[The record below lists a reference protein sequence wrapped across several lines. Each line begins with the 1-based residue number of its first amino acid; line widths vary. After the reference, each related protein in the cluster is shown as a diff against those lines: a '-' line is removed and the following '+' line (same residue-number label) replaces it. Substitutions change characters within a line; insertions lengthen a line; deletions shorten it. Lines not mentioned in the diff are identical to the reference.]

1 MYQTWYNCTNFVTHL
16 QKKCYV
22 PCSYLELTVY
32 SLLVHKMLL
41 AFIVGIL
48 RCPLYFFCSERYVVV
63 DAFAFDEYS
72 GAIVLCDNTVDG
84 FY

>member
-1 MYQTWYNCTNFVTHL
+1 MHRSRYMYVPNLVQLHKFCN
-16 QKKCYV
+16 V

-72 GAIVLCDNTVDG
+72 GAIVLCDNTVGG